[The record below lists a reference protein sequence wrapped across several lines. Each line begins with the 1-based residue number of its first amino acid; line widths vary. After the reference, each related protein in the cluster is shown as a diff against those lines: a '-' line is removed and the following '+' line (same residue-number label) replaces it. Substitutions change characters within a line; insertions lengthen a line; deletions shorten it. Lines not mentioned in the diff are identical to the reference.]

1 MELEEMKSQWQQM
14 SKRLEQSEIC
24 NESMIKEILNNRST
38 TLFGKIERFELKLLI
53 FLSIFFCIY
62 LFPIYI
68 EIFGPYGTLVNE
80 FVLAFGFVIQII
92 KITKIRSIKI
102 FKDSAIDI
110 YKKALWFQTTLLH
123 KIYIYVIA
131 PLWVMMLIGL
141 IINHLLPIIPIS
153 YITLYIG
160 VSIIAAS
167 IIITLLLLRRKR
179 YMNELLELI
188 KELDTMK
195 K

>member
-1 MELEEMKSQWQQM
+1 MKSQWQQM
-14 SKRLEQSEIC
+14 SRRLEESEIC

-80 FVLAFGFVIQII
+80 FVLAFGIVIQII